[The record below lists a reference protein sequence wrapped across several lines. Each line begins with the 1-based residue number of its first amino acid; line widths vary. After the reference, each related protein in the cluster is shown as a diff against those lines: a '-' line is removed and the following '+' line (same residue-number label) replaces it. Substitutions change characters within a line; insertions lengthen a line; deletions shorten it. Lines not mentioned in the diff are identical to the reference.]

1 MDNRI
6 FNRTKKTLG
15 ILLIIFLVTSVTS
28 LAVNAYDG
36 RYDHDNVVQITQ
48 LEQINT
54 FLHKGPI
61 FVEMKA
67 QSCKPCQQTIPILEK
82 LAAEYKGKVTIAS
95 IDIYQSPELAKY
107 FGGYNLP
114 DAFVIVGTK
123 NGKYIYINDDG
134 NSTLDRSQ
142 ARIVGLDAENKN
154 RFEKIIDQA
163 LIQQGTNKPMLTG
176 QHKSGKHSD
185 ELYQNRQNQGEQSQ
199 GEQNQGRQNQ
209 GGQFPGELFLGEQY
223 LGDKF
228 TDGILPGGLFP
239 GEQYLDGQFSDIE
252 LYPGKHLGGKFSGG
266 QNQGGQNQIKQFPIV
281 TRSVGARPVGA
292 RPAIGTGLVTPATPG
307 LITDPTYGVAA
318 PATSGSK
325 HSDEQQND
333 GKHPGEQHKG
343 KKHSNKQYHNRKYLN
358 EQNNADKNKA

>member
-1 MDNRI
+1 MDKQI

-15 ILLIIFLVTSVTS
+15 ILLIIFLATSVTS

-36 RYDHDNVVQITQ
+36 MYDHNNVVQITQ

-54 FLHKGPI
+54 FLHKGPV

-67 QSCKPCQQTIPILEK
+67 QSCKPCQQTMPILEK
-82 LAAEYKGKVTIAS
+82 LAAEYKGKATIAS
-95 IDIYQSPELAKY
+95 IDIYQSPEIAKY

-114 DAFVIVGTK
+114 DAFVIVGTN
-123 NGKYIYINDDG
+123 NGKYVYINDDG

-142 ARIVGLDAENKN
+142 ARIIGVNAENKH
-154 RFEKIIDQA
+154 RFEKIIDHA

-176 QHKSGKHSD
+176 QHKSGKRSG
-185 ELYQNRQNQGEQSQ
+185 ELYQNRQNQGE
-199 GEQNQGRQNQ
+199 QNQ

-223 LGDKF
+223 LGEKF
-228 TDGILPGGLFP
+228 TDGLFPGGLFP
-239 GEQYLDGQFSDIE
+239 GEQYLNGQFSDIE
-252 LYPGKHLGGKFSGG
+252 LFPGKHLGGKFSGG

-281 TRSVGARPVGA
+281 ARPGGARPVGA

-333 GKHPGEQHKG
+333 GKPSGEQHKG
-343 KKHSNKQYHNRKYLN
+343 KKHSDKRYHNRKYLS
-358 EQNNADKNKA
+358 E